1 MQYAGPSSSAVKITD
16 NTQLTLDKE
25 AQLEY
30 VSERVFK

>member
-1 MQYAGPSSSAVKITD
+1 MLMASPVVQVAD
-16 NTQLTLDKE
+16 NSQFTLDKE